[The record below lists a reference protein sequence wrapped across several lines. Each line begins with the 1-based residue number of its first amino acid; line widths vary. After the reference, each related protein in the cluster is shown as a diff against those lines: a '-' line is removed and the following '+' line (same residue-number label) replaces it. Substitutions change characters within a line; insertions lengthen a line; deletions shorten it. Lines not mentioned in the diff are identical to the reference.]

1 MTDETMKA
9 GPELDARLCELLEK
23 KPPDVFPWQQPESD
37 VPLYESHEGFWRRS
51 ISWRETPDELSL
63 RPIPVSTDWA
73 AMGKIVDV
81 LGPDHDITMEH
92 APHPFPARAS
102 LFKYSTGSGRGSGD
116 TIPHA
121 FALAACEVL
130 EKRAKAKP

>member
-1 MTDETMKA
+1 MPEMKA
-9 GPELDARLCELLEK
+9 GRKLDARLCELLEPMGA
-23 KPPDVFPWQQPESD
+23 PPIQDVAALAWGIQSTS
-37 VPLYESHEGFWRRS
+37 PLGFWKFFLGSDRRH
-51 ISWRETPDELSL
+51 
-63 RPIPVSTDWA
+63 PIPVSTDWG

-121 FALAACEVL
+121 FALAACEAL
-130 EKRAKAKP
+130 EKRAEAAP